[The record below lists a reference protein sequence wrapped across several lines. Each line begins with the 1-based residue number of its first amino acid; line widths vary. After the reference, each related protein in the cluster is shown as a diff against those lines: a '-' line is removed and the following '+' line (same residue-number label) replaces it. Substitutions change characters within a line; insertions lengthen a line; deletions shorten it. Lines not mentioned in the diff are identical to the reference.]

1 MLATVD
7 TTLNDYC
14 SAIPSLLGVFISFI
28 TLSKLLLL
36 LPMLPE
42 INRNKMEDLRKDH
55 PFFEALDEE
64 SFAYMAV
71 SLGLK
76 PQAPVIRPYGRTSPG
91 LHRQKMDDLVE
102 DHPFCFC

>member
-36 LPMLPE
+36 LLLLPLLLLLLPMLPE
-42 INRNKMEDLRKDH
+42 LNRNKMDDLRQDH
-55 PFFEALDEE
+55 PFFDGVDQET
-64 SFAYMAV
+64 FVHMAV
-71 SLGLK
+71 SLGLE
-76 PQAPVIRPYGRTSPG
+76 A
-91 LHRQKMDDLVE
+91 
-102 DHPFCFC
+102 